1 MRTDTA
7 RTLTTGSAITYR
19 NLTNLKRY
27 AATVTSATVH
37 QVAIT
42 VTTGSQAL
50 TFPLD
55 YNDNAAEIPVDGLS

>member
-7 RTLTTGSAITYR
+7 RSLVGGAAVTYR

-27 AATVTSATVH
+27 AATVTSATIH

>member
-7 RTLTTGSAITYR
+7 RTMTTGAAVTYR

-27 AATVTSATVH
+27 AATITSATIH
-37 QVAIT
+37 QLAIT
-42 VTTGSQAL
+42 VTTGSLAL

-55 YNDNAAEIPVDGLS
+55 SNDNAAEIPVDALS